1 MSQWNSPEREQQ
13 LQEIFLWRLVSN
25 SYRFLRFI
33 SKFVVI
39 GVILLGLFYLYL
51 QSRPL
56 PPPDVLTSTSIYD
69 DQGKILNQTDP
80 MENRE
85 YVKLEQIPKSLIQAT
100 IAAEDKSF
108 YHHFGFSLRGIARA
122 IIVNIREGSIRQ
134 GASTITQQL
143 ARNLYLTHDRTW
155 LRKAKEA
162 LYTLQ
167 LEIHYTKDEILEMYL
182 NKIYY
187 GNGAY
192 GVQKAAQVYFRKDVS
207 KLSLAESSFLAGI
220 PRGPIY
226 YSPYEHY
233 ERTKTRQRHILD
245 LMEKN
250 GVISQSEAQAAKRT
264 ELVLTQPEK
273 MNQLQAN
280 YFRDYVVQAAIKQYG
295 LEESLVLHGGLKIYT
310 TLNQDLQQ
318 KAESAVSHY
327 LSNQQKLEGAL
338 LSVDP
343 QTGHIKAMVG
353 GKDYDVSQFNRVFAK
368 RQPGSAFK
376 PILYLSALENGFTPL
391 TKIMSKPTIF
401 QYEGKTYQP
410 ANYGDQYPNRAI
422 TLREAIAKS
431 DNIYAVTTQF
441 QIGAENTRLMA
452 KRLGIESKLK
462 ATPSLALGSYTVTP
476 FEMVQAYSTIA
487 SGGVYRPI
495 LGITKIVDR
504 DGTVLV
510 NTKQDSKQVIQPA
523 HAFVLTK
530 LLESVFDPGGTAH
543 RVQQMLHRPIAGKTG
558 STDWDGW
565 LIGYTPE
572 LVTSVW
578 VGYDQGRKI
587 SNWEGKLSQYIWGHY
602 MRDVTKRIPP
612 KDFTPPAD
620 VTGVYVD
627 EASGFLASKQTP
639 NARLEYFV
647 KGTEPQI
654 AIPENRTIPD
664 PSNWWDKIKK
674 WFE

>member
-1 MSQWNSPEREQQ
+1 MSHWNTTDREQQ
-13 LQEIFLWRLVSN
+13 LQDMFLWRLASR
-25 SYRFLRFI
+25 SYRFLCFLGKGLMVAI
-33 SKFVVI
+33 
-39 GVILLGLFYLYL
+39 ILLGLFYLYL

-85 YVKLEQIPKSLIQAT
+85 YVKLDQIPTYLKEAT

-108 YHHFGFSLRGIARA
+108 YHHYGFSLRGIARA
-122 IIVNIREGSIRQ
+122 IFVNIREGSIRQ

-192 GVQKAAQVYFRKDVS
+192 GVQRAAQVYFQKDVS
-207 KLSLAESSFLAGI
+207 KLSLAQSSFLAGI
-220 PRGPIY
+220 PRGPVY

-245 LMEKN
+245 LMAKN
-250 GVISQSEAQAAKRT
+250 GLISQTEAQEAKRT
-264 ELVLTQPEK
+264 ELVITQPEK

-310 TLNQDLQQ
+310 TLNQNLQQ
-318 KAESAVSHY
+318 NAENAVRHY
-327 LSNQQKLEGAL
+327 LSRHQKLEGSL

-343 QTGHIKAMVG
+343 KTGHIKAMVG
-353 GKDYDVSQFNRVFAK
+353 GKDYDTSQFNRVFAK

-410 ANYGDQYPNRAI
+410 ANYGNQYPNRAI

-441 QIGAENTRLMA
+441 QIGAENTQLMA
-452 KRLGIESKLK
+452 KRLGMKSQLK
-462 ATPSLALGSYTVTP
+462 ATPSLALGSYSVTP

-487 SGGVYRPI
+487 SGGIYRPI

-510 NTKQDSKQVIQPA
+510 DTNQESKQVIRPA

-530 LLESVFDPGGTAH
+530 LLESVFDSGGTAH
-543 RVQQMLHRPIAGKTG
+543 RVQQMIHRPIAGKTG

-565 LIGYTPE
+565 LVGYTPD

-602 MRDVTKRIPP
+602 MRDATKRNPSS
-612 KDFTPPAD
+612 DFTPPED

-627 EASGFLASKQTP
+627 EASGFLTSKDTP
-639 NARLEYFV
+639 NARFEYFV
-647 KGTEPQI
+647 RGTEPQI
-654 AIPENRTIPD
+654 AIPENKPIQG
-664 PSNWWDKIKK
+664 PSWWDKIRS
-674 WFE
+674 WFD